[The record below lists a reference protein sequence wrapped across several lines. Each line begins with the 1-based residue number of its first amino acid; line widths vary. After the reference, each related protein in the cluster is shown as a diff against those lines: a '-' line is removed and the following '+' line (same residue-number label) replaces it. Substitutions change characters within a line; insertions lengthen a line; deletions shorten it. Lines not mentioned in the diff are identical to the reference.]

1 MLVGIGD
8 DAAVVRAHAGADV
21 SVTSVDAMVEGV
33 HFRLGEGFATPAQV
47 GHRALASALSDL
59 AAMGAHAGEA
69 YFVLGLPEG
78 FAEREALALMRAAA
92 ALARSTGTQIAGGDV
107 VGAPVLTVSVTAVGW
122 AQSAQ
127 QLVLRDGAR
136 AGDLVGVT
144 GALGAPAAALA
155 VMDGRAGRTPQT
167 QPALDTAA
175 HPLPRLAEGAALA
188 AAGVHA
194 MIDLSD
200 GLSSDA
206 QRIAERSGVDIEIE
220 LLQLPLQEGV
230 RAVARELGVEPWEL
244 AVAGGEDYELL
255 FCAPAG
261 ERERA
266 QRAVEELGDVRVSW
280 IGEVRAA
287 GGVGE
292 PGGADGPRGAGG
304 PRVRFSDASGAH
316 VTVPAGYE
324 HRF

>member
-1 MLVGIGD
+1 
-8 DAAVVRAHAGADV
+8 
-21 SVTSVDAMVEGV
+21 
-33 HFRLGEGFATPAQV
+33 
-47 GHRALASALSDL
+47 
-59 AAMGAHAGEA
+59 
-69 YFVLGLPEG
+69 
-78 FAEREALALMRAAA
+78 
-92 ALARSTGTQIAGGDV
+92 
-107 VGAPVLTVSVTAVGW
+107 
-122 AQSAQ
+122 
-127 QLVLRDGAR
+127 
-136 AGDLVGVT
+136 
-144 GALGAPAAALA
+144 
-155 VMDGRAGRTPQT
+155 
-167 QPALDTAA
+167 
-175 HPLPRLAEGAALA
+175 
-188 AAGVHA
+188 